1 MSEVALPSTKK
12 TGRSIWRVVV
22 LLAVVGLVIALA
34 LQLRA
39 RNATQP
45 TSGAA
50 PDFTLKVYPGYDG
63 GLGKTEIRLAELR
76 GKVVFINFW
85 ASWCVP
91 CREEQP
97 TLEKVWQQYRDKG
110 VIFIG
115 VDYVDTEPD
124 ALKYLAE
131 FKVSYPNGPDLGTKI
146 SPKYHIQGVPE
157 SFLVDY
163 QGKIVLFKIAPI
175 SEAELTAALDKAL
188 AK

>member
-1 MSEVALPSTKK
+1 MSEVASLSKKK
-12 TGRSIWRVVV
+12 TSRSIWRIVA

-63 GLGKTEIRLAELR
+63 GLGKPEIRLADLR

-110 VIFIG
+110 VVFVGI
-115 VDYVDTEPD
+115 DYVDTEPD
-124 ALKYLAE
+124 ALTYLND
-131 FKVSYPNGPDLGTKI
+131 FQVTYPNGPDLGTKI

-157 SFLVDY
+157 SFLVDG
-163 QGKIVLFKIAPI
+163 QGSIVLFKIAPI